1 LFFTHIFTQSL
12 SIYIQQRPKCPQAH
26 STLIFDYISSAKMLI
41 LAILGQVGLS
51 LCWNVLESATLPR
64 GFTLIV
70 TPLPSVSQSSVR
82 PSVCPSIC
90 PSVPCLRFSRTVNT
104 WNLLIQWRH

>member
-1 LFFTHIFTQSL
+1 LFFKHIFTQSL

-51 LCWNVLESATLPR
+51 VTYLKYFL
-64 GFTLIV
+64 FTL
-70 TPLPSVSQSSVR
+70 LERVR
-82 PSVCPSIC
+82 KCYPP
-90 PSVPCLRFSRTVNT
+90 
-104 WNLLIQWRH
+104 